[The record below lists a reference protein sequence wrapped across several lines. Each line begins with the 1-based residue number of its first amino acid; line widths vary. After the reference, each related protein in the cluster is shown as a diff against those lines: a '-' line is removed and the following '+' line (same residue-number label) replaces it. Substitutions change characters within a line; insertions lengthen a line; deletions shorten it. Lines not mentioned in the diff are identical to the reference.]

1 MFQICPIVV
10 SRLSQRCLKLVPKL
24 SQNFLKV
31 IPKLSQ
37 SCPDIVSKLPQDELI
52 ECLSLAELAGIA
64 PMLKRNEV
72 FEEGVI

>member
-1 MFQICPIVV
+1 MSNLSKVYLKAV
-10 SRLSQRCLKLVPKL
+10 S
-24 SQNFLKV
+24 
-31 IPKLSQ
+31 KLSQ
-37 SCPDIVSKLPQDELI
+37 SGLKVVLILSLTFLKVVPKSSQNYQDELI